1 MIGGKT
7 AYSGEPIA
15 GYYRVPGGFKL
26 SQHVRVPREL
36 LVLPDGIAHLLFPYR
51 YIYLEPSDI
60 AESSIYHVLRP
71 PSFTVS
77 AEITRACLYK
87 ALSIYQ
93 CMERTYSK
101 D

>member
-51 YIYLEPSDI
+51 YIYIWNLPTSQNLPSTM
-60 AESSIYHVLRP
+60 SCGLHRLPFRP
-71 PSFTVS
+71 
-77 AEITRACLYK
+77 R
-87 ALSIYQ
+87 
-93 CMERTYSK
+93 
-101 D
+101 